1 MVEVEEDSKTVVKIE
16 EFMRQSD
23 GARVIAH
30 TPIDGSNEAENLFFG
45 IYSVDTGFGNV
56 DRTFSFEDGKYKT
69 VEDCFEGFKS
79 EFQKD
84 ITLLREKIEEEKVK
98 SEIVTP
104 DNLSIFPDT

>member
-1 MVEVEEDSKTVVKIE
+1 MVEVEEDSKTIVKIE

-23 GARVIAH
+23 GARVVAH
-30 TPIDGSNEAENLFFG
+30 TPISDNVDAKNLFFG

-56 DRTFSFEDGKYKT
+56 DRTFSFEDEKYKT
-69 VEDCFEGFKS
+69 VEDCFQGFKS

-98 SEIVTP
+98 SQIVTP
-104 DNLSIFPDT
+104 DNLSILPDT